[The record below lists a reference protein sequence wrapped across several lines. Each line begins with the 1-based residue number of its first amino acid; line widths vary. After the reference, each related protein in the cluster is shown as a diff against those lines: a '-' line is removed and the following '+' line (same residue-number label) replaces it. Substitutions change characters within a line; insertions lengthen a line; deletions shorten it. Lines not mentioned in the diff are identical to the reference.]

1 MNPIIKNRLILIGI
15 IMLFVTPIIASW
27 YLVFFT
33 DYQRNNQGVH
43 HGMLVDPVIKVG
55 DIEVKTLEDDSLTQ
69 VGTRWTWVFF
79 VEDRC
84 DDDCSKKLYKAR
96 QLRLALG
103 KEIDKIDR
111 LLVTKS
117 KIDWSPFSEAYAGQ
131 KILESDMQDY
141 EVLMNAFGSH
151 KQFNPN
157 SIYLMDPYGFLMMQY
172 SADAE
177 PKGMIRDLER
187 LIRNAR

>member
-55 DIEVKTLEDDSLTQ
+55 EIEVKTLEDDSLTQ

-79 VEDRC
+79 VEDRGYE
-84 DDDCSKKLYKAR
+84 DCSKKLYKVR

-131 KILESDMQDY
+131 KILESGMQDY
-141 EVLMNAFGSH
+141 EVLMKAFGSH
-151 KQFNPN
+151 KQFNPK

>member
-55 DIEVKTLEDDSLTQ
+55 EIEVKTLEDDSLTQ
-69 VGTRWTWVFF
+69 GGTRWTWVFF
-79 VEDRC
+79 VEDRGYE
-84 DDDCSKKLYKAR
+84 DCSKKLYKVR

-117 KIDWSPFSEAYAGQ
+117 KIDWSLFSEAYAGQ
-131 KILESDMQDY
+131 KILESGMQDY
-141 EVLMNAFGSH
+141 EVLMKAFGSH
-151 KQFNPN
+151 KQFNPK

>member
-1 MNPIIKNRLILIGI
+1 
-15 IMLFVTPIIASW
+15 MLFVTPIIASW

-84 DDDCSKKLYKAR
+84 DEACSKKLYKAR